1 MAVALRRFVAPC
13 LAALALCG
21 GLGAGPARAADP
33 VALAVADFDYAD
45 TSGEPNDQAQAHAT
59 LLQRFEQE
67 IRDAVSA
74 SGKYR
79 IVTLECP
86 QPPCSAGAMDA
97 ESLTEAAKTSG
108 ARLLLYGGIH
118 KMSTLIQFGKAQVVD
133 LETGKLVFDR
143 TITFRGDNDEAWHRA
158 SSFLTGELLSANLSA
173 TP

>member
-1 MAVALRRFVAPC
+1 MAVAHRRVVAHW

-21 GLGAGPARAADP
+21 GLGAGPARAEDAVP
-33 VALAVADFDYAD
+33 LAVADFDYAD
-45 TSGEPNDQAQAHAT
+45 SSGEPTNQAEAHAAR
-59 LLQRFEQE
+59 LQRFEQD

-79 IVTLECP
+79 VVALECP

-97 ESLTEAAKTSG
+97 ASLTDAAKMSG

-143 TITFRGDNDEAWHRA
+143 TISFRGDNDEAWDRA
-158 SSFLTGELLSANLSA
+158 SGFLTGELLSANLST